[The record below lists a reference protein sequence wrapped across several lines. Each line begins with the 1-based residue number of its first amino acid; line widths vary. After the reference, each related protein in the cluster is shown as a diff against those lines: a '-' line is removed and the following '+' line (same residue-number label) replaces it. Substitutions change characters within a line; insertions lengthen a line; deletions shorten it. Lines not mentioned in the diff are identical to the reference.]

1 MPPTAMPPTAMPPT
15 AMPPTVGGGRTGA
28 RWAVVPAGLVVALAA
43 FPVLQLATGTFNYWL
58 HMMLYAFMYI
68 AMASS
73 WNIIGGYAGYIS
85 LGHSAFYGIGGYVT
99 GALMTFYGI
108 SPFVS
113 APLAG
118 LVCFG
123 LGLPVG
129 LITLRTRGPAFIIST
144 IALLML
150 AKLALDNI
158 ESLGGAD
165 GMSLPLPSLPVQTM
179 KLPFYYGML
188 AIAVAAVY
196 TSYRVRHSKLGLGLR
211 AIAEDEV
218 KAEAAGIP
226 TRLYKIAAFALSGLY
241 IGMAGGVWGY
251 YLTYL
256 KPTIFFQILTS
267 AEIVLM
273 AIVGGRG
280 SVAGPVLGA
289 ILLVG
294 ADELL
299 VAKLGST
306 ELNIAAKGALMLVIL
321 LVFPEGIV
329 GTLKARGRLPRL
341 LDWG

>member
-1 MPPTAMPPTAMPPT
+1 MVELRGLPAQRRSGKPPP
-15 AMPPTVGGGRTGA
+15 A
-28 RWAVVPAGLVVALAA
+28 RPASRATLLAGVVIALAL
-43 FPVLQLATGTFNYWL
+43 FPLLQLATGGFNYWL

-85 LGHSAFYGIGGYVT
+85 LGHSAFYGIGAYLT
-99 GALMTFYGI
+99 GALMTFHGI
-108 SPFVS
+108 SPFLS
-113 APLAG
+113 APLGGFLCLAI
-118 LVCFG
+118 
-123 LGLPVG
+123 GLPVG
-129 LITLRTRGPAFIIST
+129 LIALRTRGPAFIIST

-150 AKLALDNI
+150 ARLALENI

-165 GMSLPLPSLPVQTM
+165 GMSLPLTDFPARTA

-188 AIAVAAVY
+188 AVAIAAVY
-196 TSYRVRHSKLGLGLR
+196 TSYRVRHAKLGLGLR

-226 TRLYKIAAFALSGLY
+226 TRLYKILAFALSAFF
-241 IGMAGGVWGY
+241 IGIAGGLWGY

-256 KPTIFFQILTS
+256 RPSAFFQILTS

-280 SVAGPVLGA
+280 TVAGPVIGA
-289 ILLVG
+289 IVLVS
-294 ADELL
+294 ANELL
-299 VAKLGST
+299 IAKLGST
-306 ELNIAAKGALMLVIL
+306 ELNLAAKGVVMIGVLMF
-321 LVFPEGIV
+321 FPEGIV
-329 GTLKARGRLPRL
+329 GTLKARRRLPRI

>member
-1 MPPTAMPPTAMPPT
+1 MAEARPHAPH
-15 AMPPTVGGGRTGA
+15 RTGRLPAAGASA
-28 RWAVVPAGLVVALAA
+28 RALALVVVMVALLA
-43 FPVLQLATGTFNYWL
+43 FPLLQVAIGGFNYWL

-68 AMASS
+68 AMATS

-99 GALMTFYGI
+99 GGLMMFCGI

-118 LVCFG
+118 VLCFA
-123 LGLPVG
+123 LGLPLG
-129 LITLRTRGPAFIIST
+129 LIALRTRGPAFIIST

-150 AKLALDNI
+150 ARLALDNI
-158 ESLGGAD
+158 ASLGGAD
-165 GMSLPLPSLPVQTM
+165 GMSLPLPELPVKTA
-179 KLPFYYGML
+179 KLPFYYAML
-188 AIAVAAVY
+188 AVAVAAVY
-196 TSYRVRHSKLGLGLR
+196 TSYRIRHAKLGLGLR
-211 AIAEDEV
+211 AIAEDEI
-218 KAEAAGIP
+218 KAEAAGVP
-226 TRLYKIAAFALSGLY
+226 TRLYKIVAFAASALF
-241 IGMAGGVWGY
+241 IGVAGGVWGY

-256 KPTIFFQILTS
+256 RPSIFFQIVTS

-280 SVAGPVLGA
+280 TVAGPVIGA

-294 ADELL
+294 TDELL

-306 ELNIAAKGALMLVIL
+306 ELNLAAKGALMLAV
-321 LVFPEGIV
+321 LVFFPEGIV
-329 GTLKARGRLPRL
+329 GTLKARRRLPRI

>member
-1 MPPTAMPPTAMPPT
+1 MAEARPHAPH
-15 AMPPTVGGGRTGA
+15 RTGKLPAAGSPA
-28 RWAVVPAGLVVALAA
+28 RALALVVVMVALLV
-43 FPVLQLATGTFNYWL
+43 FPLLQVATGGFNYWL

-68 AMASS
+68 AMATS

-85 LGHSAFYGIGGYVT
+85 LGHSAFYGIGGYIT
-99 GALMTFYGI
+99 GGLMTFCGI

-118 LVCFG
+118 VLCFA
-123 LGLPVG
+123 LGLPLG
-129 LITLRTRGPAFIIST
+129 LIALRTRGPAFIIST

-150 AKLALDNI
+150 ARLALDNI
-158 ESLGGAD
+158 ASLGGAD
-165 GMSLPLPSLPVQTM
+165 GMSLPLTDFPARTA

-188 AIAVAAVY
+188 AIAAAAVY
-196 TSYRVRHSKLGLGLR
+196 TSYRVRHAKLGLGLR

-226 TRLYKIAAFALSGLY
+226 TRLYKIIAFALSGLY
-241 IGMAGGVWGY
+241 VGMAGGLWGY

-256 KPTIFFQILTS
+256 RPSAFLQILTS
-267 AEIVLM
+267 AQIVLM

-280 SVAGPVLGA
+280 TVAGPVVGA

-306 ELNIAAKGALMLVIL
+306 ELNLAAKGALMIVVLMF
-321 LVFPEGIV
+321 FPEGIV
-329 GTLKARGRLPRL
+329 GTLKARGRLPRA

>member
-1 MPPTAMPPTAMPPT
+1 MTRRAAPVA
-15 AMPPTVGGGRTGA
+15 
-28 RWAVVPAGLVVALAA
+28 LVIALAA
-43 FPVLQLATGTFNYWL
+43 FPLLQLAAGGLNYWL
-58 HMMLYAFMYI
+58 HMMLVVLMYV

-73 WNIIGGYAGYIS
+73 WNVLGGYAGYIS

-99 GALMTFYGI
+99 GALMTLHGV
-108 SPFVS
+108 SPLIA

-118 LVCFG
+118 VACFA

-150 AKLALDNI
+150 ARLALDNT
-158 ESLGGAD
+158 EALGGAD
-165 GMSLPLPSLPVQTM
+165 GMSLPLPDLPADTA

-188 AIAVAAVY
+188 AVAVAAVY
-196 TSYRVRHSKLGLGLR
+196 ASYRIRHAKLGLGLR

-226 TRLYKIAAFALSGLY
+226 TRLYKVIAFALSGLF
-241 IGMAGGVWGY
+241 IGIAGGIWGD

-267 AEIVLM
+267 ADIVLM
-273 AIVGGRG
+273 AILGGRG
-280 SVAGPVLGA
+280 TVAGPVLGA
-289 ILLVG
+289 IVLVA
-294 ADELL
+294 ADELV
-299 VAKLGST
+299 VAQLGST
-306 ELNIAAKGALMLVIL
+306 ELNVAVKGAAMIAVL
-321 LVFPEGIV
+321 LVFPDGIV
-329 GTLKARGRLPRL
+329 GTLKARGRLPRV

>member
-1 MPPTAMPPTAMPPT
+1 
-15 AMPPTVGGGRTGA
+15 
-28 RWAVVPAGLVVALAA
+28 
-43 FPVLQLATGTFNYWL
+43 
-58 HMMLYAFMYI
+58 
-68 AMASS
+68 
-73 WNIIGGYAGYIS
+73 
-85 LGHSAFYGIGGYVT
+85 
-99 GALMTFYGI
+99 MTFYGI
-108 SPFVS
+108 SPFLS
-113 APLAG
+113 APLGGLLCFALG
-118 LVCFG
+118 LV
-123 LGLPVG
+123 VG

-150 AKLALDNI
+150 AKLAFDNW
-158 ESLGGAD
+158 ESLGGSD
-165 GMSLPLPSLPVQTM
+165 GMSLPLPSLPVETM

-188 AIAVAAVY
+188 AVAVAAVY
-196 TSYRVRHSKLGLGLR
+196 TSYRIRHAKLGLGLR

-218 KAEAAGIP
+218 KAEAAGIA
-226 TRLYKIAAFALSGLY
+226 TRFYKIVAFALSALF
-241 IGMAGGVWGY
+241 IGIAGGLWGY

-267 AEIVLM
+267 AQLVLM

-280 SVAGPVLGA
+280 TVAGPVIGA

-306 ELNIAAKGALMLVIL
+306 ELNIAAKGAMMLVVL
-321 LVFPEGIV
+321 MFFPDGIV

>member
-1 MPPTAMPPTAMPPT
+1 VWLA
-15 AMPPTVGGGRTGA
+15 G
-28 RWAVVPAGLVVALAA
+28 VVIALVL
-43 FPVLQLATGTFNYWL
+43 FPLLQLATGGFNYWL
-58 HMMLYAFMYI
+58 HMMLFAFMYI

-99 GALMTFYGI
+99 GALMTFCGI
-108 SPFVS
+108 SPFLS
-113 APLAG
+113 APLGG
-118 LVCFG
+118 LLCLA

-129 LITLRTRGPAFIIST
+129 LIALRTRGPAFIIST

-150 AKLALDNI
+150 ARLALDNI

-165 GMSLPLPSLPVQTM
+165 GMSLPLTDFPARTA

-188 AIAVAAVY
+188 AVAIAAVY
-196 TSYRVRHSKLGLGLR
+196 TSYRIRHAKLGLGLR

-226 TRLYKIAAFALSGLY
+226 TRLYKILAFALSAFF
-241 IGMAGGVWGY
+241 IGIAGGLWGY

-256 KPTIFFQILTS
+256 RPSAFFQIVTS

-280 SVAGPVLGA
+280 TVAGPVIGA

-294 ADELL
+294 ANELV
-299 VAKLGST
+299 VAKMGST
-306 ELNIAAKGALMLVIL
+306 ELNIAAKGVVMVGVLMF
-321 LVFPEGIV
+321 FPEGIV
-329 GTLKARGRLPRL
+329 GTLRARRRLPRI

>member
-1 MPPTAMPPTAMPPT
+1 MS
-15 AMPPTVGGGRTGA
+15 RTDKPGDPE
-28 RWAVVPAGLVVALAA
+28 RSRRGLVLAGVLVALLA
-43 FPVLQLATGTFNYWL
+43 FPLLQIATGGFNYWL

-68 AMASS
+68 AMTTS

-99 GALMTFYGI
+99 GGLMIFCGI

-118 LVCFG
+118 VLCFALG
-123 LGLPVG
+123 IPLGLVA
-129 LITLRTRGPAFIIST
+129 LRTRGPSFIIST

-158 ESLGGAD
+158 EALGGAD
-165 GMSLPLPSLPVQTM
+165 GMSLPLPELPAKTL
-179 KLPFYYGML
+179 KLPFYYAML
-188 AIAVAAVY
+188 AIAVAAIY
-196 TSYRVRHSKLGLGLR
+196 TSYRVRHAKLGLGLR
-211 AIAEDEV
+211 AIAEDEI
-218 KAEAAGIP
+218 KAEAAGVP
-226 TRLYKIAAFALSGLY
+226 TRLYKIAAFALSALFVG
-241 IGMAGGVWGY
+241 IAGGVWGY

-256 KPTIFFQILTS
+256 RPTIFFQILTS

-273 AIVGGRG
+273 AIIGGRG
-280 SVAGPVLGA
+280 TVAGPVIGA

-294 ADELL
+294 TNELL

-306 ELNIAAKGALMLVIL
+306 ELNLAAKGALMLAV
-321 LVFPEGIV
+321 LVFFPDGIV
-329 GTLKARGRLPRL
+329 GTLKARGRLPRV

>member
-1 MPPTAMPPTAMPPT
+1 MTRRAPVALAI
-15 AMPPTVGGGRTGA
+15 V
-28 RWAVVPAGLVVALAA
+28 LALAA
-43 FPVLQLATGTFNYWL
+43 FPLLQLATGGFNYWL
-58 HMMLYAFMYI
+58 HMLLIVFMYV

-73 WNIIGGYAGYIS
+73 WNLLGGYAGYIS

-99 GALMTFYGI
+99 GALMTFCGI
-108 SPFVS
+108 SPLWS

-118 LVCFG
+118 IAGFAI
-123 LGLPVG
+123 GLPVG

-150 AKLALDNI
+150 ARLALDNTG
-158 ESLGGAD
+158 SLGGAD
-165 GMSLPLPSLPVQTM
+165 GMSLPLPDLPADLQ

-188 AIAVAAVY
+188 AVAAVY
-196 TSYRVRHSKLGLGLR
+196 TSYRIRHAKLGLGLR

-226 TRLYKIAAFALSGLY
+226 TALYKIVAFALSAVF
-241 IGMAGGVWGY
+241 IAIAGGIWGY

-273 AIVGGRG
+273 AILGGRG
-280 SVAGPVLGA
+280 TVAGPVIGA
-289 ILLVG
+289 IVLVA
-294 ADELL
+294 ADELV

-306 ELNIAAKGALMLVIL
+306 ELNLAAKGAAMLVVL
-321 LVFPEGIV
+321 LVFPDGIV
-329 GTLKARGRLPRL
+329 GTLRARGRLPRV

>member
-1 MPPTAMPPTAMPPT
+1 MPPTAMPPTAMPPF
-15 AMPPTVGGGRTGA
+15 AMPQTVGGGRTGA
-28 RWAVVPAGLVVALAA
+28 WWAVVPAGLVVVLAV
-43 FPVLQLATGTFNYWL
+43 FPLLQIATGTFNYWL
-58 HMMLYAFMYI
+58 HMMLYAFMYV

-108 SPFVS
+108 SPFIS

-158 ESLGGAD
+158 ESLGGTD

-226 TRLYKIAAFALSGLY
+226 TRLYKIVAFALSGLY

-256 KPTIFFQILTS
+256 RPTIFFQISTS

-273 AIVGGRG
+273 AIMGGRG

-299 VAKLGST
+299 KVKFGST
-306 ELNIAAKGALMLVIL
+306 ELNIVAQGALMLVIL

-329 GTLKARGRLPRL
+329 GTLKARRRLPRL

>member
-1 MPPTAMPPTAMPPT
+1 VTRRAL
-15 AMPPTVGGGRTGA
+15 
-28 RWAVVPAGLVVALAA
+28 VPAALLVALLA
-43 FPVLQLATGTFNYWL
+43 FPLLQLAVGGFNYWL
-58 HMMLYAFMYI
+58 HMLLIVFMYV

-73 WNIIGGYAGYIS
+73 WNLLGGYAGYIS

-99 GALMTFYGI
+99 GALMTFGGV
-108 SPFVS
+108 SPLWA

-118 LVCFG
+118 VACFAI
-123 LGLPVG
+123 GLPVG

-150 AKLALDNI
+150 AKLALDNTG
-158 ESLGGAD
+158 SLGGAD
-165 GMSLPLPSLPVQTM
+165 GLSLPLPDLPTDTQ

-188 AIAVAAVY
+188 AVAAAAVY
-196 TSYRVRHSKLGLGLR
+196 TSYRIRHAKLGLGLR

-226 TRLYKIAAFALSGLY
+226 TAMYKIIGFALSAVF
-241 IGMAGGVWGY
+241 IAIAGGIWGY

-273 AIVGGRG
+273 AILGGRG
-280 SVAGPVLGA
+280 TVAGPVIGA
-289 ILLVG
+289 IVLVA
-294 ADELL
+294 ADELV
-299 VAKLGST
+299 VAELGSN
-306 ELNIAAKGALMLVIL
+306 ELNLAAKGAAMIVVL
-321 LVFPEGIV
+321 LAFPDGIV
-329 GTLKARGRLPRL
+329 GTLKARGRLPRI

>member
-1 MPPTAMPPTAMPPT
+1 
-15 AMPPTVGGGRTGA
+15 
-28 RWAVVPAGLVVALAA
+28 
-43 FPVLQLATGTFNYWL
+43 
-58 HMMLYAFMYI
+58 
-68 AMASS
+68 MASS

-85 LGHSAFYGIGGYVT
+85 LGHSAFYGIGGYVA

-118 LVCFG
+118 LLCFAI
-123 LGLPVG
+123 GLPIG

-150 AKLALDNI
+150 AKLALDNS
-158 ESLGGAD
+158 ESLGGTD
-165 GMSLPLPSLPVQTM
+165 GMSLPLPDLPAETA
-179 KLPFYYGML
+179 KLPFYYAML
-188 AIAVAAVY
+188 AVALAAVY
-196 TSYRVRHSKLGLGLR
+196 TSHRIRHAKLGLGLR
-211 AIAEDEV
+211 VIAEDEI

-226 TRLYKIAAFALSGLY
+226 TRLYKILAFALSGLY
-241 IGMAGGVWGY
+241 IGIAGGLWGY

-267 AEIVLM
+267 AQIVLM

-280 SVAGPVLGA
+280 TVAGPVIGA

-299 VAKLGST
+299 VAKLGSS
-306 ELNIAAKGALMLVIL
+306 ELNVAAKGILMLAVL
-321 LVFPEGIV
+321 MFFPDGIV
-329 GTLKARGRLPRL
+329 GSLKARGRLPHA

>member
-1 MPPTAMPPTAMPPT
+1 MAEARPHAPH
-15 AMPPTVGGGRTGA
+15 RTGRLPAEGAPA
-28 RWAVVPAGLVVALAA
+28 RALALVVVMVALLA
-43 FPVLQLATGTFNYWL
+43 FPLLQVAIGGFNYWL

-68 AMASS
+68 AMATS

-99 GALMTFYGI
+99 GGLMTFCGI

-118 LVCFG
+118 VLCFA
-123 LGLPVG
+123 LGLPLG
-129 LITLRTRGPAFIIST
+129 LIALRTRGPAFIIST

-150 AKLALDNI
+150 ARLALDNI

-165 GMSLPLPSLPVQTM
+165 GMSLPLPELPAKTA
-179 KLPFYYGML
+179 KLPFYYAML
-188 AIAVAAVY
+188 AVAVAAVY
-196 TSYRVRHSKLGLGLR
+196 TSYRIRHAKLGLGLR
-211 AIAEDEV
+211 AIAEDEI
-218 KAEAAGIP
+218 KAEAAGVA
-226 TRLYKIAAFALSGLY
+226 TRLYKIVAFAASALF
-241 IGMAGGVWGY
+241 IGVAGGVWGY

-256 KPTIFFQILTS
+256 RPSIFFQIVTS

-280 SVAGPVLGA
+280 TVAGPVIGA

-294 ADELL
+294 TDELL

-306 ELNIAAKGALMLVIL
+306 ELNLAAKGALMLAV
-321 LVFPEGIV
+321 LVFFPEGIV
-329 GTLKARGRLPRL
+329 GTLKARRRLPRI

>member
-1 MPPTAMPPTAMPPT
+1 
-15 AMPPTVGGGRTGA
+15 VSA
-28 RWAVVPAGLVVALAA
+28 RRPLLVGLVLVLAG
-43 FPVLQLATGTFNYWL
+43 FPVLQLVTGGFNYWL

-68 AMASS
+68 AMTSS
-73 WNIIGGYAGYIS
+73 WNIMGGYAGYIS
-85 LGHSAFYGIGGYVT
+85 LGHSAFYGIGGYAT
-99 GALMTFYGI
+99 GALIYGI
-108 SPFVS
+108 SPFLS

-118 LVCFG
+118 LLCFAI
-123 LGLPVG
+123 GLPVG

-150 AKLALDNI
+150 AKLALDNWD
-158 ESLGGAD
+158 SLGGAD
-165 GMSLPLPSLPVQTM
+165 GMSLPLPDLPARTL

-188 AIAVAAVY
+188 ALAIAAVY
-196 TSYRVRHSKLGLGLR
+196 TSYRIRHAKLGLGLR

-226 TRLYKIAAFALSGLY
+226 TRLYKIVAFALSALF
-241 IGMAGGVWGY
+241 IGVAGGLWGY

-256 KPTIFFQILTS
+256 KPTIFFQILIS
-267 AEIVLM
+267 AQIVLM

-280 SVAGPVLGA
+280 TVAGPVLGA

-306 ELNIAAKGALMLVIL
+306 ELNIAAKGTMMLVV
-321 LVFPEGIV
+321 LVFFPEGIV
-329 GTLKARGRLPRL
+329 GTLRARGRLPRI

>member
-1 MPPTAMPPTAMPPT
+1 VTRRALTLA
-15 AMPPTVGGGRTGA
+15 
-28 RWAVVPAGLVVALAA
+28 AVVLALAA
-43 FPVLQLATGTFNYWL
+43 FPLLQLAVGGLNYWL
-58 HMMLYAFMYI
+58 HMLLVMFMYI

-73 WNIIGGYAGYIS
+73 WNLLGGYAGYIS

-99 GALMTFYGI
+99 GALMTFWGM
-108 SPFVS
+108 SALWS

-118 LVCFG
+118 VAGFAI
-123 LGLPVG
+123 GLPVG

-150 AKLALDNI
+150 ARLALDNT

-165 GMSLPLPSLPVQTM
+165 GMSLPLPDLPADLQ

-188 AIAVAAVY
+188 AVAIAAVT
-196 TSYRVRHSKLGLGLR
+196 TSYRIRHAKLGLGLR

-226 TRLYKIAAFALSGLY
+226 TGLYKIAAFALSALF
-241 IGMAGGVWGY
+241 IAIAGGIWGY

-256 KPTIFFQILTS
+256 KPTIFFQIVTS

-273 AIVGGRG
+273 AILGGRG
-280 SVAGPVLGA
+280 TVAGPVLGA
-289 ILLVG
+289 IVLVA
-294 ADELL
+294 ADELV

-306 ELNIAAKGALMLVIL
+306 ELNVAAKGAAMLVVL
-321 LVFPEGIV
+321 LAFPDGIV
-329 GTLKARGRLPRL
+329 GTLKARRRLPRI

>member
-1 MPPTAMPPTAMPPT
+1 VTRRA
-15 AMPPTVGGGRTGA
+15 
-28 RWAVVPAGLVVALAA
+28 LVLAAIVLALAL
-43 FPVLQLATGTFNYWL
+43 FPLLQLAVGGLNYWL
-58 HMMLYAFMYI
+58 HMLLVLFMYI

-73 WNIIGGYAGYIS
+73 WNLLGGYAGYIS
-85 LGHSAFYGIGGYVT
+85 LGHSAFYGIGGYIT
-99 GALMTFYGI
+99 GALMTFCSL
-108 SPFVS
+108 SPLWS

-118 LVCFG
+118 LACVVIG
-123 LGLPVG
+123 VPVG

-150 AKLALDNI
+150 ARLALDNT

-165 GMSLPLPSLPVQTM
+165 GMSLPLPELPADLQ

-188 AIAVAAVY
+188 AVALAAVY
-196 TSYRVRHSKLGLGLR
+196 TSYRIRHAKLGLGLR

-226 TRLYKIAAFALSGLY
+226 TGLYKIAAFALSALF
-241 IGMAGGVWGY
+241 IAIAGGIWGY

-273 AIVGGRG
+273 AILGGRG
-280 SVAGPVLGA
+280 TVAGPVIGA
-289 ILLVG
+289 IVLVA
-294 ADELL
+294 ADELI
-299 VAKLGST
+299 VAKLGSN
-306 ELNIAAKGALMLVIL
+306 ELNIAAKGAAMLVVL
-321 LVFPEGIV
+321 LAFPDGIV
-329 GTLKARGRLPRL
+329 GTLKARRRLPRF

>member
-1 MPPTAMPPTAMPPT
+1 MS
-15 AMPPTVGGGRTGA
+15 RA
-28 RWAVVPAGLVVALAA
+28 RSLVVAGVVLALA
-43 FPVLQLATGTFNYWL
+43 LFPLLQIAMGGFNYWL

-73 WNIIGGYAGYIS
+73 WNVIGGYAGYIS

-99 GALMTFYGI
+99 GALMTFWGI
-108 SPFVS
+108 SPVVS
-113 APLAG
+113 VPVAGIACLA
-118 LVCFG
+118 

-150 AKLALDNI
+150 ARLALDNC

-165 GMSLPLPSLPVQTM
+165 GMSLPLPSLPAATA

-188 AIAVAAVY
+188 AVAIAAIY
-196 TSYRVRHSKLGLGLR
+196 TSYRVRHAKLGLGLR
-211 AIAEDEV
+211 AIADDEI

-226 TRLYKIAAFALSGLY
+226 TRLYKIIALALSGSF
-241 IGMAGGVWGY
+241 IGIAGGVWGY

-256 KPTIFFQILTS
+256 RPSIFFQVVTS
-267 AEIVLM
+267 AQIVLM

-280 SVAGPVLGA
+280 TVAGPVLGA

-306 ELNIAAKGALMLVIL
+306 ELNIAAKGAMML
-321 LVFPEGIV
+321 LVLVFFPEGIV
-329 GTLKARGRLPRL
+329 GTLKARGRLPRI

>member
-1 MPPTAMPPTAMPPT
+1 MAPTGKP
-15 AMPPTVGGGRTGA
+15 GDGER
-28 RWAVVPAGLVVALAA
+28 PAHRGLVLAGVLVALLV
-43 FPVLQLATGTFNYWL
+43 FPVLQVATGGFNYWL

-68 AMASS
+68 AMTTS

-85 LGHSAFYGIGGYVT
+85 LGHSAFYGIGGYIT
-99 GALMTFYGI
+99 GGLMTFCGL

-118 LVCFG
+118 VLCFALG
-123 LGLPVG
+123 IPLGLVA
-129 LITLRTRGPAFIIST
+129 LRTRGPSFIIST
-144 IALLML
+144 IALVML
-150 AKLALDNI
+150 ARLALDNI

-165 GMSLPLPSLPVQTM
+165 GMSLPLPELPARTL
-179 KLPFYYGML
+179 KLPFYYAML

-196 TSYRVRHSKLGLGLR
+196 TSYRVRHAKLGLGLR

-226 TRLYKIAAFALSGLY
+226 TRLYKIVAFALSALFVGL
-241 IGMAGGVWGY
+241 AGGVWGY

-256 KPTIFFQILTS
+256 RPSIFFQILTS

-273 AIVGGRG
+273 AIIGGRG
-280 SVAGPVLGA
+280 TVAGPVIGA

-294 ADELL
+294 SNELL
-299 VAKLGST
+299 VAKLGAT
-306 ELNIAAKGALMLVIL
+306 ELNLAAKGAVMVAVLV
-321 LVFPEGIV
+321 VFPEGIV
-329 GTLKARGRLPRL
+329 GTLKARRRLPRL

>member
-1 MPPTAMPPTAMPPT
+1 VTRRAL
-15 AMPPTVGGGRTGA
+15 
-28 RWAVVPAGLVVALAA
+28 VPAALLAVLAA
-43 FPVLQLATGTFNYWL
+43 FPLLQLTVGGFNYWL
-58 HMMLYAFMYI
+58 HMLLIVFMYI

-73 WNIIGGYAGYIS
+73 WNLLGGYAGYIS

-99 GALMTFYGI
+99 GALMTFGGV
-108 SPFVS
+108 SPLWA

-118 LVCFG
+118 VACFAI
-123 LGLPVG
+123 GLPVG

-150 AKLALDNI
+150 ARLALDNT

-165 GMSLPLPSLPVQTM
+165 GLSLPLPDLPADTQ

-188 AIAVAAVY
+188 AVAAAAVY
-196 TSYRVRHSKLGLGLR
+196 TSYRIRHAKLGLGLR
-211 AIAEDEV
+211 AIADDEV

-226 TRLYKIAAFALSGLY
+226 TAMYKIVAFALSAVF
-241 IGMAGGVWGY
+241 IAIAGGIWGY

-273 AIVGGRG
+273 AILGGRG
-280 SVAGPVLGA
+280 TVAGPVIGA
-289 ILLVG
+289 IVLVA
-294 ADELL
+294 ADELV

-306 ELNIAAKGALMLVIL
+306 ELNLAAKGAAMIVVL
-321 LVFPEGIV
+321 LAFPDGVV
-329 GTLKARGRLPRL
+329 GTLKARGRLPRM

>member
-1 MPPTAMPPTAMPPT
+1 M
-15 AMPPTVGGGRTGA
+15 TGA
-28 RWAVVPAGLVVALAA
+28 RASRRALFPAAMVVALAL
-43 FPVLQLATGTFNYWL
+43 FPLLQLGLGGFNYWL
-58 HMMLYAFMYI
+58 HMMLYTFMYI

-73 WNIIGGYAGYIS
+73 WNVIGGFAGYIS
-85 LGHSAFYGIGGYVT
+85 LGHSAFYGIGGYVA
-99 GALMTFYGI
+99 GALMTFAGI
-108 SPFVS
+108 SPFLS
-113 APLAG
+113 APLG
-118 LVCFG
+118 GVLCFA
-123 LGLPVG
+123 LGLLVG
-129 LITLRTRGPAFIIST
+129 LTTLRTRGPAFIIST

-150 AKLALDNI
+150 AKLALDNW
-158 ESLGGAD
+158 EALGGTN
-165 GMSLPLPSLPVQTM
+165 GMSLPLPTLPAETM

-188 AIAVAAVY
+188 AVAVAAVY
-196 TSYRVRHSKLGLGLR
+196 ASYRIRHAKLGLGLR

-226 TRLYKIAAFALSGLY
+226 TRLYKIVAFAASGFF
-241 IGMAGGVWGY
+241 IGIVGGLWAY

-267 AEIVLM
+267 AQIVLM

-280 SVAGPVLGA
+280 TVAGPVLGA

-306 ELNIAAKGALMLVIL
+306 ELNIAAKGAMMLVVL
-321 LVFPEGIV
+321 MFFPDGII
-329 GTLKARGRLPRL
+329 GTLKARGRLPRI